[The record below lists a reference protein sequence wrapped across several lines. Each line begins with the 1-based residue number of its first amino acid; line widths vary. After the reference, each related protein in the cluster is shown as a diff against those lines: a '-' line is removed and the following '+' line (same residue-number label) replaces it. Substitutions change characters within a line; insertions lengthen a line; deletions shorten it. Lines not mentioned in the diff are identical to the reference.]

1 MTISLDQALSV
12 MQLIAV
18 AVVLPSA
25 GFKIWRRLDERLTE
39 QDKQLVK
46 INYQLWENGGNSMKD
61 QMNRACADINELKI
75 NQAVIKQKVG
85 V

>member
-1 MTISLDQALSV
+1 MTLDDVASLAT
-12 MQLIAV
+12 IFGIFIGA
-18 AVVLPSA
+18 PIG
-25 GFKIWRRLDERLTE
+25 GFKIWRKLDTRLTE

-61 QMNRACADINELKI
+61 QINCISQDVNELKI
-75 NQAVIKQKVG
+75 NQAIIKTKVG

>member
-1 MTISLDQALSV
+1 MALALAQIISLGFVAP
-12 MQLIAV
+12 V
-18 AVVLPSA
+18 AV
-25 GFKIWRRLDERLTE
+25 FKVWRKLDNRLTE

-61 QMNRACADINELKI
+61 QINCISKDVNELKI

>member
-1 MTISLDQALSV
+1 MTLDDVASLAT
-12 MQLIAV
+12 IFGIFIGA
-18 AVVLPSA
+18 PIG
-25 GFKIWRRLDERLTE
+25 GFKIWRKLDTRLTE

-61 QMNRACADINELKI
+61 QINCISNDVSELKI
-75 NQAVIKQKVG
+75 NQAIIKTKVG

>member
-1 MTISLDQALSV
+1 MKLDTALALAQIISLGFVAP
-12 MQLIAV
+12 V
-18 AVVLPSA
+18 AVFRV
-25 GFKIWRRLDERLTE
+25 WRKLDQRLTA
-39 QDKQLVK
+39 QDKQLIK

-61 QMNRACADINELKI
+61 QINCIKEDVTELKI

>member
-1 MTISLDQALSV
+1 MTLDDFASLAT
-12 MQLIAV
+12 IFGIFIGA
-18 AVVLPSA
+18 PIG
-25 GFKIWRRLDERLTE
+25 GFKIWRKLDTRLTE

-61 QMNRACADINELKI
+61 QINCISQDVTELKV
-75 NQAVIKQKVG
+75 NQAIIKTKVG

>member
-1 MTISLDQALSV
+1 MDLDMALALAQIISLGFVAP
-12 MQLIAV
+12 IAV
-18 AVVLPSA
+18 FRV
-25 GFKIWRRLDERLTE
+25 WRKLDNRLTE

-61 QMNRACADINELKI
+61 QINCISKDVNELKI

>member
-1 MTISLDQALSV
+1 MTLQDIASLATIFGV
-12 MQLIAV
+12 FV
-18 AVVLPSA
+18 AAPLG

-61 QMNRACADINELKI
+61 QMNRACADIHELKI

>member
-1 MTISLDQALSV
+1 MKLDTALALGQIISLGF
-12 MQLIAV
+12 IAPV
-18 AVVLPSA
+18 AVFRV
-25 GFKIWRRLDERLTE
+25 WRKLDQRLTE

-46 INYQLWENGGNSMKD
+46 INYQLWENGGSSMKD
-61 QMNRACADINELKI
+61 QINCISKDVNELKI

>member
-1 MTISLDQALSV
+1 MTLDDVASLAT
-12 MQLIAV
+12 IFGIFIGA
-18 AVVLPSA
+18 PIG
-25 GFKIWRRLDERLTE
+25 GFKIWRKLDTRLTE

-61 QMNRACADINELKI
+61 QINCISQDVTELKV
-75 NQAVIKQKVG
+75 NQAIIKTKVG

>member
-1 MTISLDQALSV
+1 MTLDDVASLAT
-12 MQLIAV
+12 IFGIFIGA
-18 AVVLPSA
+18 PIG
-25 GFKIWRRLDERLTE
+25 GFKIWRKLDTRLTE

-61 QMNRACADINELKI
+61 QINCISQDVIELKV
-75 NQAVIKQKVG
+75 NQAIIKTKVG

>member
-1 MTISLDQALSV
+1 MTLDDFASLATIFGIFIGAPV
-12 MQLIAV
+12 G
-18 AVVLPSA
+18 
-25 GFKIWRRLDERLTE
+25 GFKIWRKLDTRLTE

-61 QMNRACADINELKI
+61 QINCISQDVTELKV
-75 NQAVIKQKVG
+75 NQAIIKTKVG

>member
-1 MTISLDQALSV
+1 MTLDDVASLATIFGIFIGAPV
-12 MQLIAV
+12 G
-18 AVVLPSA
+18 
-25 GFKIWRRLDERLTE
+25 GFKIWRKLDTRLTE

-61 QMNRACADINELKI
+61 QINCISQDVTELKV
-75 NQAVIKQKVG
+75 NQAIIKIKVG

>member
-1 MTISLDQALSV
+1 MNLDMALALAQIISLGFVAP
-12 MQLIAV
+12 IAV
-18 AVVLPSA
+18 
-25 GFKIWRRLDERLTE
+25 FKVWRKLDNRLTE

-61 QMNRACADINELKI
+61 QINCISKDVNELKI